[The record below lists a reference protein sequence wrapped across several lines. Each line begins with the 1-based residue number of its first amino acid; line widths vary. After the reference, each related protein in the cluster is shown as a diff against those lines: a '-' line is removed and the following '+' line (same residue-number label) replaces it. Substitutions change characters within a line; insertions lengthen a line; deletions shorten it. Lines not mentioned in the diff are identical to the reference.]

1 MARRAASTAE
11 VVDLSPSAS
20 RFLDLVVELGHLDDA
35 LIDRVNDRLL
45 EEPAARGQIDVQ
57 AVKRVVA
64 GVLFDAADHQLDSE
78 QRRALDAE
86 WSFLF
91 S

>member
-57 AVKRVVA
+57 SVKRVVA
-64 GVLFDAADHQLDSE
+64 AVLFDAADQLDAE